1 MSHFPTHFTQ
11 DWGETVS
18 DFPNLQQAIYVS
30 AIFYNTTLGFIKLS
44 VLSLYHRILRGVQSQ
59 LLRNIVWSIFI
70 LVAANTIANVLVSVF
85 QCWPIQAAW
94 DVSIPPG
101 AKR

>member
-1 MSHFPTHFTQ
+1 MHVLFTLRYSRP
-11 DWGETVS
+11 EYS
-18 DFPNLQQAIYVS
+18 SSKLSQAIYVC

-59 LLRNIVWSIFI
+59 LIRNVVWSVFL

-85 QCWPIQAAW
+85 QCWPIEAAW
-94 DVSIPPG
+94 NILIPPEK
-101 AKR
+101 KR

>member
-1 MSHFPTHFTQ
+1 
-11 DWGETVS
+11 VRL
-18 DFPNLQQAIYVS
+18 PNAQQAIYVS

-59 LLRNIVWSIFI
+59 LLRTVVWSVFAM
-70 LVAANTIANVLVSVF
+70 VAANTAANVLVSVF

-94 DVSIPPG
+94 DISIPTEG
-101 AKR
+101 KR